1 MKKIIST
8 LLGLTMAFCIWAQ
21 EITSLS
27 VNPISDNHTIR
38 ISGSV
43 EGYYVTNDRQI
54 VKDLWIMKLNEAERS
69 TILIIPDQPG
79 HEAKTYYPYEILGY
93 GYTDGRKFASAK
105 VEMEG
110 ARRDVFIEE
119 VLKDDSITISVY
131 TGMDGKDYFFMQ
143 RGEGE
148 VRQMT
153 DKGNEYRNYL
163 QMKAA
168 NCPALKQLDTYPL
181 RMNRYSLQRIYNA
194 YTDCNQNIYPKFRY
208 GVAGALGIGLFDN
221 GFETDY
227 EVGATW
233 TLGFFAQIPL
243 DDCFSFRPEMNLLWA
258 KNTGIVRNSLE
269 EMKEKYKQLALEVPL
284 MFRYTHNKS
293 LKRLVPYGEIGP
305 LVMFSLK
312 KDYSNPASDILSA
325 RTGRHRVLYGAAIG
339 GGTEYRI
346 TPAHSLYCGVRC
358 RITFNN
364 SSGMRENLT
373 TLSFSIGTNF

>member
-21 EITSLS
+21 GNTT
-27 VNPISDNHTIR
+27 ISDNHPIR

-43 EGYYVTNDRQI
+43 EGYYVTNDHKMVRG
-54 VKDLWIMKLNEAERS
+54 LWIMKLSEAERS

-93 GYTDGRKFASAK
+93 GYTDGSKFASAK

-119 VLKDDSITISVY
+119 VLKDDSITIYVY
-131 TGMDGKDYFFMQ
+131 TGMNGKDYFFMQ

-153 DKGNEYRNYL
+153 DKGNEYRSYL

-181 RMNRYSLQRIYNA
+181 RMNRHSLQRIYNA
-194 YTDCNQNIYPKFRY
+194 YIDCNQNMYPKFRY
-208 GVAGALGIGLFDN
+208 GVAGALGAGLLDN
-221 GFETDY
+221 SFEIDY
-227 EVGATW
+227 EVGISW
-233 TLGFFAQIPL
+233 TLGMFAQISL

-258 KNTGIVRNSLE
+258 KNNGVERNLLKG
-269 EMKEKYKQLALEVPL
+269 MKYEYKQLALEIPL

-293 LKRLVPYGEIGP
+293 LKRLVPYGELGP
-305 LVMFSLK
+305 LAMLNLK
-312 KDYSNPASDILSA
+312 KGDRDFSSDVVLI
-325 RTGRHRVLYGAAIG
+325 TGSHRVIYGAAIG
-339 GGTEYRI
+339 GGVEYRI
-346 TPAHSLYCGVRC
+346 TPAHSLYGGARC
-358 RITFNN
+358 RITFNRGG
-364 SSGMRENLT
+364 GMRKNLT
-373 TLSFSIGTNF
+373 ILSFSIGTNF